1 MMNTLDCTDIQAL
14 LSALIDGEVE
24 DGVRHQAERHLAE
37 CQRCRERIN
46 EAEALDELIQSGVAS
61 MIDPGGLPQGFE
73 NRVLSRTIYQQA
85 HRPYL
90 QQWTTWGGW
99 AAAAAALALA
109 ITIWVSDRRAGV
121 MPVHQSGLVSPGL
134 SAGTGSQVKTA
145 VYSTGSQH
153 RSLTL
158 DRTLGFDELRS
169 PPDATDVLEQGADVE
184 PDITVRQR
192 EDAETLYFTAVL
204 LQMLQEASDPSP
216 EDLDELRLRHGVR
229 PAAPSSGR
237 AATSIEAPRPPAR
250 DRRGIL
256 LRPDRRRTAH
266 RAGSAAHHPDGV
278 GARTVRS
285 ARRYERPRRSKLDIP
300 APYPLLIGARIVR
313 LLLARGCANTF
324 GAAPGVAQ
332 PAPHPCGLGVVG
344 LRLGARREVL
354 L

>member
-109 ITIWVSDRRAGV
+109 ITIWVSDRRVGV

-204 LQMLQEASDPSP
+204 LQMLHEASDPSP
-216 EDLDELRLRHGVR
+216 EDLDELR
-229 PAAPSSGR
+229 R
-237 AATSIEAPRPPAR
+237 AMEYDRLLPRLAE
-250 DRRGIL
+250 
-256 LRPDRRRTAH
+256 LRPRLKPLDRLLVIAAESCFVRIAEGPLTEQDLRLIIRTVSELEL
-266 RAGSAAHHPDGV
+266 SAA
-278 GARTVRS
+278 
-285 ARRYERPRRSKLDIP
+285 LDSMSDRVDPNSI
-300 APYPLLIGARIVR
+300 
-313 LLLARGCANTF
+313 
-324 GAAPGVAQ
+324 
-332 PAPHPCGLGVVG
+332 
-344 LRLGARREVL
+344 
-354 L
+354 